1 MCGVSSARQRSRG
14 RAAPVARAAAEMVI
28 VAAVT
33 TVMAVDAGTGA
44 GAGAGMVLTGRRKA
58 TDVTGVVNWATGPM
72 NAGPKPRRSRLS
84 ARGGRFSYGCEGVR
98 MAMFGGAS
106 GGERC
111 CADGVGWGV
120 TLWQW
125 CQVAMLR
132 QQGESLRA
140 TGEAV
145 GRA

>member
-1 MCGVSSARQRSRG
+1 MCGVSSVRQRSRG

-44 GAGAGMVLTGRRKA
+44 GAGMVLTGRRKA
-58 TDVTGVVNWATGPM
+58 TNVTGVVNWATGPM
-72 NAGPKPRRSRLS
+72 NAGPKPRRSMLS
-84 ARGGRFSYGCEGVR
+84 ARGGIFSYGCEGVR

-140 TGEAV
+140 AGEAV

>member
-1 MCGVSSARQRSRG
+1 MCGVSSVRQRSRG
-14 RAAPVARAAAEMVI
+14 RAALVARAAAEMVI

-44 GAGAGMVLTGRRKA
+44 GMVLTDRRKA
-58 TDVTGVVNWATGPM
+58 TNVTGLVNWATGPM
-72 NAGPKPRRSRLS
+72 NAGPKPRRSMLS

-140 TGEAV
+140 AGEAV